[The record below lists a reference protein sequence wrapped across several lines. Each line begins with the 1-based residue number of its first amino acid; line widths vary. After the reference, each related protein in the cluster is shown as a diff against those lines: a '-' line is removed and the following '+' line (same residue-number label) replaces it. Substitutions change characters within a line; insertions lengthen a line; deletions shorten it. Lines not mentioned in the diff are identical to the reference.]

1 MKCLLTLRCEVIRRP
16 FLRGALCVL
25 VVHFLLASA
34 FAHQVSSVSLIS
46 HLDTEKRVYLLDAA
60 MEVVPSVDQIL
71 NDQISPEDAAR
82 QFAEEFLEIRFD
94 DEEVT
99 PELEISIETASDENT
114 PAELQ
119 RQQVLVKMSGEF
131 PPGAREFLLYLD
143 PSCPMAVVM
152 VAIKDDR
159 PSRRMQVILAG
170 EYSRPVNIEP
180 LVEGD
185 PFTASKEQPAKA
197 EEMASEPAAVTETG
211 EGSTSAPPAHP
222 IISGWL
228 GFFAGSFLP
237 ILFPVAILL
246 LTLERTAA
254 FGQIAALLIGQ
265 CLALALVSW
274 GIIGVALWT
283 SALAGLMLAAVSIEA
298 IFRRT
303 CGWWRYAIAF
313 LSGSLSGILI
323 SNSSPFL
330 DLFSRGG
337 KTSMS
342 DLIGFVLGTEM
353 GLIAS
358 ALVGAGLLLFL
369 SRFDWYRQA
378 IVHLLA
384 VLFAA
389 YGSYL
394 AVERFF

>member
-1 MKCLLTLRCEVIRRP
+1 
-16 FLRGALCVL
+16 L
-25 VVHFLLASA
+25 VAHFFSGTSI
-34 FAHQVSSVSLIS
+34 AHQVSSVSLIS
-46 HLDTEKRVYLLDAA
+46 HLDTEKRTYLLDAA
-60 MEVVPSVDQIL
+60 MEVVPSADQVL

-82 QFAEEFLEIRFD
+82 QFAEEYLEIRFD

-99 PELEISIETASDENT
+99 PKLEIAIETASDENT

-180 LVEGD
+180 LVDGD
-185 PFTASKEQPAKA
+185 PFTAAKA
-197 EEMASEPAAVTETG
+197 ESTKAEPLKGEETGSEPAPPAETG
-211 EGSTSAPPAHP
+211 TGTSSGPPRHP

-228 GFFAGSFLP
+228 GFFANSFLP
-237 ILFPVAILL
+237 LLFPVAILL
-246 LTLERTAA
+246 VTLERTAA

-283 SALAGLMLAAVSIEA
+283 SALAGLLLAAISIEA
-298 IFRRT
+298 IFRWK
-303 CGWWRYAIAF
+303 CGWWRYAIVF
-313 LSGSLSGILI
+313 LAGGASGVLI
-323 SNSSPFL
+323 SNSAPFL

-337 KTSMS
+337 TTSMS
-342 DLIGFVLGTEM
+342 DLLGFVLGTEL

-358 ALVGAGLLLFL
+358 ALVGAGVLLFL
-369 SRFDWYRQA
+369 SRFDWYRKS
-378 IVHLLA
+378 IVHPLA

-389 YGSYL
+389 YGVYL
-394 AVERFF
+394 AAERFL